1 MFIIPYDFHC
11 LDKKE
16 LWLIQTPGLS
26 EEIIKVAEQTAYDA
40 GIKKVTWVPTGG
52 VITCHGG
59 PGAFGVVGL
68 SK

>member
-1 MFIIPYDFHC
+1 MKI
-11 LDKKE
+11 
-16 LWLIQTPGLS
+16 
-26 EEIIKVAEQTAYDA
+26 AEQTAYDT
-40 GIKKVTWVPTGG
+40 GIKKVTRVPTGG